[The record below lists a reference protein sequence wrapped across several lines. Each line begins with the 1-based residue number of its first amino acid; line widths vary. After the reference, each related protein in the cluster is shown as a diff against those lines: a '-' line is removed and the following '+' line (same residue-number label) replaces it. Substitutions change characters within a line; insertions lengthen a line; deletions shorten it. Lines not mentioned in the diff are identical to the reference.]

1 MKNFSIGKKLTITF
15 GVVIAL
21 NIITVLCAVF
31 LGIFSVKSEFTNFYK
46 KPYQSTAYTQS
57 VRRQVEGIQKD
68 LAYMVIETDPQKLK
82 QWDEDLDTRLQEF
95 GNLMTELQKVLVTQA
110 GQDKLAQIEASFKG
124 WDEISVRVKAAAY
137 ANNTDLARR
146 IINEEFV
153 PASQQVDNF
162 TKELNDMAIVVADDY
177 YNQAIKTANMIT
189 IIIFVLFGV
198 SLISAI
204 LLCLY
209 IIKSIRKPLEEIE
222 IAAKSLAEGNLNAIV
237 TYESN
242 DEVGSLA
249 NSIRSLIGNLN
260 SYITNISFV
269 LGRMSEGD
277 MTVTVD
283 IKYQN
288 DFLPIKNSM
297 ERIISSLNETL
308 VQINTASN
316 EVAAGSEQVSA
327 GAQALSQGSM
337 EQASSIE
344 ELAANIAE
352 ISSQI
357 RQNAENAQKVN
368 ANVKETNDE
377 INLGMDQMM
386 KLIVAMDEIA
396 NTSNEVQKIIRA
408 IDDIAF
414 QTNILALNAAVEAAR
429 AGAAGKGF
437 AVVADEVRNLAGKSA
452 EAAKNTTTLIDN
464 TLVAINNGTK
474 VVDKVKDSLENISIK
489 GNSVSGL
496 VEGITEASQ
505 QQAESADQ
513 INVGVEQI
521 SSVVQ
526 TNSATAEESAAS
538 SEELSGQ
545 AEMLRSLI
553 SSFQLKEN

>member
-15 GVVIAL
+15 GAVIAL

-31 LGIFSVKSEFTNFYK
+31 LGIFSVRSEFTDFYN
-46 KPYQSTAYTQS
+46 KPYQSTTYAQS
-57 VRRQVEGIQKD
+57 IRRQAQGIQKD
-68 LAYMVIETDPQKLK
+68 LAYMVIETDPQKLN
-82 QWDEDLDTRLQEF
+82 QWDEDLDTRIDDF
-95 GNLMTELQKVLVTQA
+95 GSLLTDLQKVLETGA
-110 GQDKLAQIEASFKG
+110 GKDNLTKIEASTKE
-124 WDEISVRVKAAAY
+124 WIEISERVKTAAF
-137 ANNTDLARR
+137 ANDTDLARQ

-153 PASQQVDNF
+153 QSSKEITDFA
-162 TKELNDMAIVVADDY
+162 TELNDMAVVVADDY
-177 YNQAIKTANMIT
+177 YNQAIKTSNRVT
-189 IIIFVLFGV
+189 IIIFVLFGA
-198 SLISAI
+198 SLILAI

-237 TYESN
+237 TYESK

-260 SYITNISFV
+260 GYITNISFV

-283 IKYQN
+283 LNYQN
-288 DFLPIKNSM
+288 DFLPIKHSM
-297 ERIISSLNETL
+297 EQIISSLNETL

-368 ANVKETNDE
+368 DNMKETNDE
-377 INLGMDQMM
+377 ISQGQDQMM

-396 NTSNEVQKIIRA
+396 STSNEVQKIIRA

-464 TLVAINNGTK
+464 TLIAINNGTK
-474 VVDKVKDSLENISIK
+474 VVDKVKDSLESISVK

-496 VEGITEASQ
+496 VSGITEASH

-553 SSFQLKEN
+553 SSFQLKES